1 MFSHL
6 YIFYVHSETVHHQC
20 TGGVLIQLTHCF
32 VLWTTQNCS
41 YIFLCVFNF
50 WKLSKDT
57 CPSRRQIYRAAFDI
71 ISGKGGM
78 ILTFVKQLRYLFL
91 KVLIDEAFD
100 AVFLFVSLDG
110 FLK

>member
-1 MFSHL
+1 MHRW
-6 YIFYVHSETVHHQC
+6 
-20 TGGVLIQLTHCF
+20 CF
-32 VLWTTQNCS
+32 NSIDTLFRALDDTKLF
-41 YIFLCVFNF
+41 ILFLCVFNF

-57 CPSRRQIYRAAFDI
+57 CPSRRQIYRATFDI

-100 AVFLFVSLDG
+100 AVFLSVSLDD